1 MLTIEPAASEDDVF
15 DLVSSLDPSVALN
28 NPPELVLEYRY
39 RDTYA
44 LSRLEVPASATI
56 YQMRQVGRAALRAA
70 RRAAG
75 REWKNGERVK
85 DTLVIEARKA
95 AEEAKR
101 KAEEGDA
108 GRKAAEDDAE
118 GFYPHYTRLRDR
130 LGDEDAESLRRHE
143 AWEERRCRALV
154 AGSIQAIIIDRDD
167 DPEPLR
173 FTAEERFDP
182 EWFCAAVEA
191 TASRELQRLADEAD
205 ALREQIESLTAT
217 VPGDE
222 PRDLSEAERAIAA
235 KQAKRLEA
243 IGIDSDEALKI
254 AESHHAHDMPEVL
267 DCITRV
273 GELRREMAVY
283 EALDGDAVIAELA
296 RHIEAVSKLGKGR
309 WTFCASPLGMEDTP
323 TPSGGSASSA

>member
-1 MLTIEPAASEDDVF
+1 MLSIEPAASEDDVF

-28 NPPELVLEYRY
+28 NPADLVLEYRY

-44 LSRLEVPASATI
+44 LPRLEVPASATI

-85 DTLVIEARKA
+85 GELIVEARKA
-95 AEEAKR
+95 AE
-101 KAEEGDA
+101 GDA
-108 GRKAAEDDAE
+108 ES
-118 GFYPHYTRLRDR
+118 FYPHYTRLRDR
-130 LGDEDAESLRRHE
+130 LSDEDAESLRKHE
-143 AWEERRCRALV
+143 TWEERRCRALV
-154 AGSIQAIIIDRDD
+154 VGSMQTIIIDRGDD
-167 DPEPLR
+167 APEPLR
-173 FTAEERFDP
+173 FTAAEPFDP
-182 EWFCAAVEA
+182 EWFCTVVEA
-191 TASRELQRLADEAD
+191 TAYRELQRLADEAD
-205 ALREQIESLTAT
+205 ALREQVESLTAA

-222 PRDLSEAERAIAA
+222 PRDLSEAERATAA
-235 KQAKRLEA
+235 AQAKRLEA
-243 IGIDSDEALKI
+243 IGLEPAEALKI

-296 RHIEAVSKLGKGR
+296 RHIEAVSKLGKDR
-309 WTFCASPLGMEDTP
+309 WTFCASPLGTEGTP